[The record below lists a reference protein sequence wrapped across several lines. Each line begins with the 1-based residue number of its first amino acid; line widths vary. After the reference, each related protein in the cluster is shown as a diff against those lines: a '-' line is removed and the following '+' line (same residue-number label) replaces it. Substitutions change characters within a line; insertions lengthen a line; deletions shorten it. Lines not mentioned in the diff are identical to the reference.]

1 MDRDDILAISDGL
14 TRILQ
19 DAPMDAVRKDPVNGA
34 EAATLWQ
41 DLAENGFPLLAVAEE
56 AGGLGGSIA
65 DIVPLAAIAGRFAL
79 PLPLIDTMLGNGL
92 LSTAG
97 LEPFAGAIGLIDNRS
112 GTLMLEHADRVDA
125 ALQLDQGTLR
135 LISLTSA
142 DVRPNARAED
152 GLSVIGLDAA
162 ESLSEARAP
171 DWLTPESL
179 QALGAL
185 MRAAAMSGAAQSI
198 LEITLEHTSTREQF
212 GRPLSKF
219 QAIQHH
225 LSDIASEAAASAAA
239 VGLAGDAL
247 AADPSCN
254 LETLQDIAVAKS
266 RCGQAAARVSAA
278 SHQAH
283 GAIGFTREYKLGEFT
298 RRLWQWQDA
307 FGTETEWSGFL
318 GTCLLQS
325 NAPSLWREVSR

>member
-1 MDRDDILAISDGL
+1 MDRDDILAIGDGL

-19 DAPMDAVRKDPVNGA
+19 DAPMDQVRKDPVKGT
-34 EAATLWQ
+34 EAIALWQ
-41 DLAENGFPLLAVAEE
+41 DLEENGFPLLAVAED

-65 DIVPLAAIAGRFAL
+65 DVVPLAAIAGRFAL
-79 PLPLIDTMLGNGL
+79 PLPLIDTMLCNSL
-92 LSTAG
+92 LSAAG
-97 LEPFAGAIGLIDNRS
+97 LEPYAGTIGLIDNRS
-112 GTLMLEHADRVDA
+112 GTLMLECADRVDA
-125 ALQLDQGTLR
+125 ALLLDQETLR
-135 LISLTSA
+135 LISRATAELQ
-142 DVRPNARAED
+142 PKARAED

-171 DWLTPESL
+171 GWLSPEIL
-179 QALGAL
+179 RALGAL

-239 VGLAGDAL
+239 VGLASDAL
-247 AADPSCN
+247 ADDPQCK
-254 LETLQDIAVAKS
+254 LETLQDIAIAKS

-278 SHQAH
+278 SHQAN

-298 RRLWQWQDA
+298 RRLWQWQDV
-307 FGTETEWSGFL
+307 FGSETEWSGFL

-325 NAPSLWREVSR
+325 NDPSLWREVSR